1 MSNCLNFGKRY
12 EDDNA
17 YFSNPVR
24 FRFVELHQVG
34 ELYCESGYR
43 VEPHV
48 QRVFEITY
56 VVAGKATVIT
66 DGKACLL
73 EENDV
78 YINIPG
84 QMHEILADQG
94 VPFRFCYL
102 GFSFTGAQD
111 LEVERFYRSWT
122 ARMKA
127 PCKEL
132 LEIFSAVLTEIHD
145 KPAHHRRMVGALTE
159 RLVLRVYRGGT
170 EQSGAFLPLGEP
182 RMGNAVY
189 AVVRYID
196 QHYRDI
202 DDIRALAATLG
213 YSYTYLAHIFKEK
226 MGTTIGSY
234 VLYKKME
241 EAKWLLR
248 SGRMSV
254 TQIASRFNY
263 KSVQSFSNSFKKSV
277 GISPAEFQA
286 LPADQAAEYTDFY
299 KA

>member
-17 YFSNPVR
+17 YFSNPLR

-34 ELYCESGYR
+34 ELFCESGYR
-43 VEPHV
+43 IEPHR

-66 DGKACLL
+66 DGKPHVL
-73 EENDV
+73 EENDAF
-78 YINIPG
+78 INIPG
-84 QMHEILADQG
+84 QTHEIVADQG

-102 GFSFTGAQD
+102 GFSFTGTQD

-122 ARMKA
+122 PYSMAQ
-127 PCKEL
+127 CKEL
-132 LEIFSAVLTEIHD
+132 LEIFAAILTEFHEKRPHYERMIGVLTEQ
-145 KPAHHRRMVGALTE
+145 
-159 RLVLRVYRGGT
+159 LVLRVYRHRGDKGD
-170 EQSGAFLPLGEP
+170 GFLPLGEP

-202 DDIRALAATLG
+202 DDIRVLAATLG

-234 VLYKKME
+234 ILYKKME

-248 SGRMSV
+248 SGRMTV

-263 KSVQSFSNSFKKSV
+263 RSVQSFSNSFKKSV
-277 GISPAEFQA
+277 GISPAEYQA
-286 LPADQAAEYTDFY
+286 LSAEEAAKYTQLL
-299 KA
+299 